1 MSAETLHEP
10 VEARVLF
17 EALQILSKALADIGA
32 DQGLIAREPEQR
44 SDGLQSGRA

>member
-1 MSAETLHEP
+1 
-10 VEARVLF
+10 
-17 EALQILSKALADIGA
+17 LADIGA